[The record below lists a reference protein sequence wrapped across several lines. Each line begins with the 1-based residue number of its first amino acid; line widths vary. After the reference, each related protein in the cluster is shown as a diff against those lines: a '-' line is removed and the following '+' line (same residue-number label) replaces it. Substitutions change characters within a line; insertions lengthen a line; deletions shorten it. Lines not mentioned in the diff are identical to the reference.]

1 MRIQSFAFSSPGG
14 REENQDHVSVREE
27 NNTGIYVLAD
37 GLGGHEDGKKAS
49 ELAAKWLELS
59 WKPGKIDEP
68 KAWLNEQFHMANRLL
83 EKYAE
88 MKTAKVRTTLV
99 ALMLDEK
106 SATWAHTGDSRL
118 YYFHGSRIDRFTA
131 DHSVA
136 YKKFKSGEI
145 SRTEIGRDDDQNA
158 LLKTLGSADRWEP
171 DTDNC
176 SLEPGD
182 AFLLCSDG
190 FWEYVRDEEIL
201 FDLLK
206 STTPREWAEHLL
218 VRVMGRIEQGNDNL
232 SLITVMV
239 E

>member
-1 MRIQSFAFSSPGG
+1 MRIQSYAFSSPGG
-14 REENQDHVSVREE
+14 REENQDHVSLREDK
-27 NNTGIYVLAD
+27 NAGIYILAD
-37 GLGGHEDGKKAS
+37 GLGGHEDGQKAS
-49 ELAAKWLELS
+49 EMASKWMELA
-59 WKPGKIDEP
+59 WKPEKYDEP
-68 KAWLNEQFHMANRLL
+68 EVWLKEQFHTANRLL

-88 MKTAKVRTTLV
+88 IKKVKIRTTLV
-99 ALMLDEK
+99 VLMLDDK
-106 SATWAHTGDSRL
+106 SAVWAHTGDSRL
-118 YYFHGSRIDRFTA
+118 YYLHGGKIDRFTA

-136 YKKFKSGEI
+136 YKKYKSGEI

-158 LLKTLGSADRWEP
+158 LLRTLGSTDRWEP
-171 DTDNC
+171 DTDKC

-206 STTPREWAEHLL
+206 SDTPREWAEHLL

-232 SLITVMV
+232 SVITVIV
-239 E
+239 D